1 MRPIMTGRQSRSHAD
16 SEQALT
22 TASSAAMTA
31 APPKVVPR
39 LGSPV
44 EMSTHAFQVS
54 ILFVPRVG
62 QLSTAI
68 VTTTLSGVL
77 PPSSVDLR

>member
-1 MRPIMTGRQSRSHAD
+1 
-16 SEQALT
+16 
-22 TASSAAMTA
+22 
-31 APPKVVPR
+31 
-39 LGSPV
+39 
-44 EMSTHAFQVS
+44 MSTHAFQVS